1 MSTQKPARLGKLP
14 PRHRFFLNPYVDER
28 FTRCPGCG
36 DATKVRKKPFLIH
49 IDPDVLLLLNMRG
62 RYCPACDVLILHQN
76 VVEDLL
82 VRTFE
87 QRRPDIIGNDYLI
100 LGTVEPAFWRKH
112 KGKATAGPLF
122 DNLHDFEQVVVY
134 EPMRPRWMPADSAM
148 SIIRWAVSRFVDIG
162 FCT

>member
-1 MSTQKPARLGKLP
+1 MTEDTAIQIGKLP
-14 PRHRFFLNPYVDER
+14 PRHTFFLNPYEDER
-28 FTRCPGCG
+28 YTRCPECE
-36 DATKVRKKPFLIH
+36 APTKVRKKPFLIH

-87 QRRPDIIGNDYLI
+87 PRRPEIIGNDYLI

-112 KGKATAGPLF
+112 KGEATAGPTS
-122 DNLHDFEQVVVY
+122 DHLHDFARVVIY
-134 EPMRPRWMPADSAM
+134 GPMRPRWMPPD
-148 SIIRWAVSRFVDIG
+148 G
-162 FCT
+162 